1 MEILRIENV
10 TKTYGE
16 KDTAVHA
23 LDRVSFSVEEGEFV
37 AVTGPSGSGK
47 STLLHIL
54 GGVDKPDSGTV
65 QVIGTDIFRLNETNQ
80 AIFRRRQIGLIY
92 QFYNLIPILTVEENI
107 LLPLLLDGKK
117 PNPKRLAQILSILG
131 LEDRKE
137 HLPSQLSGGQQQRVS
152 VGRALITHP
161 AVILADEPTGNLDQR
176 NTKEIMDLF
185 CKLNRTYKQTIV
197 MITHDMRL
205 AAQCDR
211 VLAIVDGRLAAG
223 RTLMN
228 QKVPLDN

>member
-54 GGVDKPDSGTV
+54 GGVDKPD
-65 QVIGTDIFRLNETNQ
+65 IFRLNETNQ
-80 AIFRRRQIGLIY
+80 AIFRRRHIGLIY

-161 AVILADEPTGNLDQR
+161 AVILADEPTGNLDQK

>member
-65 QVIGTDIFRLNETNQ
+65 QVKGTDIFRLNETNQ
-80 AIFRRRQIGLIY
+80 AIFRRRHIGLIY

-161 AVILADEPTGNLDQR
+161 AVILADEPTGNLDQK

-197 MITHDMRL
+197 MITYDMRL

>member
-1 MEILRIENV
+1 MEILRIDNV

-65 QVIGTDIFRLNETNQ
+65 QVKGTDIFRLNETNQ

-161 AVILADEPTGNLDQR
+161 AVILADEPTGNLDQK

>member
-16 KDTAVHA
+16 KDTAVRA

-54 GGVDKPDSGTV
+54 GGVDKPDRGSV
-65 QVIGTDIFRLNETNQ
+65 QVKGKDMFRLNETNQ

-92 QFYNLIPILTVEENI
+92 QSYNLIPILTVEENI

-161 AVILADEPTGNLDQR
+161 AVVLADEPTGNLDQK

-211 VLAIVDGRLAAG
+211 VLTIVDGRLAAG

>member
-16 KDTAVHA
+16 KDTAVRA

-54 GGVDKPDSGTV
+54 GGVDKPDRGSV
-65 QVIGTDIFRLNETNQ
+65 QVKGKDMFRLNETNQ

-161 AVILADEPTGNLDQR
+161 AVVLADEPTGNLDQK

-211 VLAIVDGRLAAG
+211 VLTIVDGRLAAG

>member
-65 QVIGTDIFRLNETNQ
+65 QVKGTDIFRLNETNQ

-92 QFYNLIPILTVEENI
+92 QFYNLIPISTVEENI

-161 AVILADEPTGNLDQR
+161 AVILADEPPGNLDQQ
-176 NTKEIMDLF
+176 NPKEIMDLF

-197 MITHDMRL
+197 MITHDMKL

-211 VLAIVDGRLAAG
+211 VLAIVDGRLAVG

>member
-1 MEILRIENV
+1 M
-10 TKTYGE
+10 E

-65 QVIGTDIFRLNETNQ
+65 QVKGTDIFRLNETNQ

-161 AVILADEPTGNLDQR
+161 AVILADEPTGNLDQK

>member
-1 MEILRIENV
+1 M
-10 TKTYGE
+10 
-16 KDTAVHA
+16 
-23 LDRVSFSVEEGEFV
+23 
-37 AVTGPSGSGK
+37 
-47 STLLHIL
+47 
-54 GGVDKPDSGTV
+54 
-65 QVIGTDIFRLNETNQ
+65 
-80 AIFRRRQIGLIY
+80 
-92 QFYNLIPILTVEENI
+92 
-107 LLPLLLDGKK
+107 LPLLLDGKK

-161 AVILADEPTGNLDQR
+161 AVILADEPTGNLDQK

-197 MITHDMRL
+197 MITHDMKL

-211 VLAIVDGRLAAG
+211 VLAIVDGRLAVG

>member
-1 MEILRIENV
+1 M
-10 TKTYGE
+10 
-16 KDTAVHA
+16 
-23 LDRVSFSVEEGEFV
+23 
-37 AVTGPSGSGK
+37 
-47 STLLHIL
+47 
-54 GGVDKPDSGTV
+54 
-65 QVIGTDIFRLNETNQ
+65 
-80 AIFRRRQIGLIY
+80 
-92 QFYNLIPILTVEENI
+92 
-107 LLPLLLDGKK
+107 
-117 PNPKRLAQILSILG
+117 
-131 LEDRKE
+131 
-137 HLPSQLSGGQQQRVS
+137 
-152 VGRALITHP
+152 GRALITHP
-161 AVILADEPTGNLDQR
+161 AVILADEPTGNLDQK